1 MFPSNFVYEFFTLLV
16 ILDPIA
22 TVPVFLAV
30 TYGLQWSEAFK
41 VALTALGVAFGI
53 LTVFT
58 FVGLEFLKG

>member
-30 TYGLQWSEAFK
+30 TYGLQWREAFK